1 MVTPH
6 TALHAIC
13 HKMNPKPGGGL
24 GFVEEPQLGL
34 LGRRLRGV
42 GGDERRTGLTTAI

>member
-6 TALHAIC
+6 MALHAIC
-13 HKMNPKPGGGL
+13 HKMNPKPGAAWGSL
-24 GFVEEPQLGL
+24 RSLNLGL